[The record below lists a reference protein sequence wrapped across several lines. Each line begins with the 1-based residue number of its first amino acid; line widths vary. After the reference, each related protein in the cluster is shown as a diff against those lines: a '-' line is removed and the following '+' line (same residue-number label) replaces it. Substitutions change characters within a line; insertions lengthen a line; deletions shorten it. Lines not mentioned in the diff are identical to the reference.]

1 MIILPAELQR
11 KEEEF
16 NIRWLKEYLSFQWLS
31 RQTRENEKDKDQ
43 IPRQQSEQKETEFG
57 FVSIIK

>member
-16 NIRWLKEYLSFQWLS
+16 NIRWLKEYLSFQSLS